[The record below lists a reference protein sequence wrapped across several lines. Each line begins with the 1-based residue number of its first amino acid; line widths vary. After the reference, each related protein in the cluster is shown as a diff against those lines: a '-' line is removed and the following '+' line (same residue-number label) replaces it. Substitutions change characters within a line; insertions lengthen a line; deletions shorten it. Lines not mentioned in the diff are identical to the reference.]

1 MKNKRFIQT
10 LIILLGLIVFVGCGE
25 ADSPPHETHDPA
37 DTTTS
42 PVSQEAETKA
52 VVREN
57 GIVIIDMYMTGS
69 KSYSDPVGIHVEP
82 GTTIRFVNRTGMH
95 SATAYHPDNGF
106 PHRIPPQAQSW
117 DTGLMTRRNESF
129 EVTLTVEGVYDYL
142 CILHEAAG
150 HVGRIVVGD
159 PQAFLPPDDRDL
171 PASVRNALPSVDLI
185 VSNRVVW
192 P

>member
-1 MKNKRFIQT
+1 MKNKSLIQT
-10 LIILLGLIVFVGCGE
+10 LIILLGLIVFIGCGE
-25 ADSPPHETHDPA
+25 AESPSHTTHSPSNTTASLGSQDP
-37 DTTTS
+37 
-42 PVSQEAETKA
+42 EAKQ
-52 VVREN
+52 VLREN

-106 PHRIPPQAQSW
+106 PNRIPPQAQSW
-117 DTGLMTRRNESF
+117 DTGLMTRRNESY

-142 CILHEAAG
+142 CIPHEAAG
-150 HVGRIVVGD
+150 HVGRIIVGD
-159 PQAFLPPDDRDL
+159 PEAFLPPDDKDL
-171 PASVRNALPSVDLI
+171 PASVRNALPRVDLI
-185 VSNRVVW
+185 VSNGVVW